1 MKDLIKEINELK
13 KKKEAVILVHNYQR
27 PEIYEVADF
36 IGDSL
41 DLSLKAKE
49 AKAKLIVFCGVHF
62 MAETAKILNP
72 QAKVIIPDIN
82 ARCPMA
88 DMVDKEKLTI
98 KLTSLPPV
106 YVVSYVNTTAEIK
119 ALSYI
124 CCTSANVVK
133 IISQIPEDKPILFV
147 PDKNLADY
155 AKKKT
160 GRKDIIPWD
169 GFCYVHYL
177 YFKPEDIIQKRKE
190 SPNAKIIAHPECLP
204 EVCEMAD
211 FVASTSG
218 MVKLASLFDEVILA
232 TEVGLCER
240 IKREYK
246 NKKCQPLKESA
257 ICSNMKK
264 ITLEKVL
271 KALEEEIYEI
281 TLDEE
286 IREKAYL
293 ALNRMF
299 TL

>member
-1 MKDLIKEINELK
+1 MKELVKEIKELK
-13 KKKEAVILVHNYQR
+13 KKKNAIILVHNYQR
-27 PEIYEVADF
+27 PEIYEIADF

-49 AKAKLIVFCGVHF
+49 AEAELIVFCGVHF

-72 QAKVIIPDIN
+72 KSKVIIPDIT

-88 DMVDKEKLTI
+88 DMVDSEKLLI
-98 KLTSLPPV
+98 QLEKLPDV
-106 YVVSYVNTTAEIK
+106 YVVSYVNTNAEIK
-119 ALSYI
+119 ALSYV
-124 CCTSANVVK
+124 CCTSANVIK

-147 PDKNLADY
+147 PDKNLANY
-155 AKKKT
+155 ASKKS

-169 GFCYVHYL
+169 GFCYVHHL
-177 YFKPEDIIQKRKE
+177 YFEEEDIKKKRKE
-190 SPNAKIIAHPECLP
+190 FPNAKIIAHPECKP

-211 FVASTSG
+211 FIASTSG
-218 MVKLASLFDEVILA
+218 MVKLASIFNELILA

-246 NKKCQPLKESA
+246 DKKCLPLKESA

-281 TLDEE
+281 NIDEE
-286 IREKAYL
+286 IRKKAEE

-299 TL
+299 SL

>member
-1 MKDLIKEINELK
+1 M
-13 KKKEAVILVHNYQR
+13 VHNYQR

-49 AKAKLIVFCGVHF
+49 TNAQLIVFCGVHF

-72 QAKVIIPDIN
+72 KSKVIIPDIN

-88 DMVDKEKLTI
+88 DMVDKEKLLI
-98 KLTSLPPV
+98 QLEKLPDV
-106 YVVSYVNTTAEIK
+106 YIVSYVNTTAEIK

-124 CCTSANVVK
+124 CCTSANAVKVV
-133 IISQIPEDKPILFV
+133 SQIPEDKPILFL
-147 PDKNLADY
+147 PDKNLANY
-155 AKKKT
+155 VSKKT

-169 GFCYVHYL
+169 GFCYVHHL
-177 YFKPEDIIQKRKE
+177 YFEPEDIKKKRKE
-190 SPNAKIIAHPECLP
+190 FPNAKIIAHPECKP

-211 FVASTSG
+211 FIASTSG
-218 MVKLASLFDEVILA
+218 MVKLASLFDELILA

-246 NKKCQPLKESA
+246 NKKCLPLKDSA
-257 ICSNMKK
+257 LCSNMKK
-264 ITLEKVL
+264 ITIEKVL

-281 TLDEE
+281 TIEEE
-286 IREKAYL
+286 IREKAEE
-293 ALNRMF
+293 ALKRMF
-299 TL
+299 AL

>member
-1 MKDLIKEINELK
+1 MKDIIKEINELK
-13 KKKEAVILVHNYQR
+13 KKKKAVILVHNYQR

-49 AKAKLIVFCGVHF
+49 INAEIIVFCGVHF

-72 QAKVIIPDIN
+72 QSKVIIPDIN

-88 DMVDKEKLTI
+88 DMVDKEKLLI
-98 KLTSLPPV
+98 QLDKLPDV
-106 YVVSYVNTTAEIK
+106 YVVSYVNTTAEVK

-133 IISQIPEDKPILFV
+133 VISQIPEDKPILFV

-155 AKKKT
+155 AKRKT

-169 GFCYVHYL
+169 GFCYVHHL
-177 YFKPEDIIQKRKE
+177 YFEPEDIKKKRRE
-190 SPNAKIIAHPECLP
+190 FPNAKIIAHPECKP

-211 FVASTSG
+211 FIASTSG
-218 MVKLASLFDEVILA
+218 MVKLASIFEELILA

-246 NKKCQPLKESA
+246 NKKCQPLKDSA

-264 ITLEKVL
+264 ITIEKVL

-281 TLDEE
+281 TIEE
-286 IREKAYL
+286 DIRKKAEE

-299 TL
+299 AL

>member
-1 MKDLIKEINELK
+1 MKDIVREIKELK
-13 KKKEAVILVHNYQR
+13 KRKNGIILVHNYQR
-27 PEIYEVADF
+27 PEIYEIADF

-49 AKAKLIVFCGVHF
+49 TDAKLIIFCGVHF

-72 QAKVIIPDIN
+72 NSKVIIPDIN

-88 DMVDKEKLTI
+88 DMVDKEKLLI
-98 KLTSLPPV
+98 QLEKLPDV
-106 YVVSYVNTTAEIK
+106 YVVSYVNTTAEVK

-133 IISQIPEDKPILFV
+133 VISQIPEDKPILFV

-155 AKKKT
+155 ASKKT

-177 YFKPEDIIQKRKE
+177 YFEEEDIKKKRKE
-190 SPNAKIIAHPECLP
+190 FPNAKIIAHPECKP
-204 EVCEMAD
+204 AVCEMAD
-211 FVASTSG
+211 FIASTSG
-218 MVKLASLFDEVILA
+218 MVKLASLYDELILA

-246 NKKCQPLKESA
+246 NKKCLPLKDSA
-257 ICSNMKK
+257 LCSNMKK

-281 TLDEE
+281 EIEE
-286 IREKAYL
+286 NIRKKAEE

-299 TL
+299 SL